1 MQRSEAEAFYREY
14 NAACNAH
21 AFDRLSEFV
30 AEDVQVNDEPQGL
43 AAYVAGLREVVR
55 AFPDYRW
62 EIRGLLI
69 DGDRIAAHFTDTGT
83 HRGEFL
89 GVAPTGR
96 RITTREFAVY
106 ELAAGRIARVWVAAD
121 NLTLL
126 DQLR

>member
-1 MQRSEAEAFYREY
+1 MDRSEAEAFYRRY

-30 AEDVQVNDEPQGL
+30 AEDVQVNDQPQGL
-43 AAYVAGLREVVR
+43 TAYVAGLLDVVA

-83 HRGEFL
+83 HRGDFL
-89 GVAPTGR
+89 GVPATGR
-96 RITTREFAVY
+96 PITTREFAVY
-106 ELAAGRIARVWVAAD
+106 RLRDGRIAEVWVAAD
-121 NLTLL
+121 NLLL
-126 DQLR
+126 LEQLR